1 METVRLALGIMA
13 GLIPVLMIA
22 NYYLDRANRIL

>member
-1 METVRLALGIMA
+1 METVKIALGIMA
-13 GLIPVLMIA
+13 GLIPILVVA

>member
-1 METVRLALGIMA
+1 METVKLALGIMA